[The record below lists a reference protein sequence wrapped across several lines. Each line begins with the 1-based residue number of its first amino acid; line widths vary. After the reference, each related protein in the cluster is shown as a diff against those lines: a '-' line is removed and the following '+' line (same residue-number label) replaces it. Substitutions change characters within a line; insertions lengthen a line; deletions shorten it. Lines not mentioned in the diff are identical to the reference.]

1 LHITGALGSGF
12 YRGASGALLVYDV
25 TSSQSVKQI
34 TLWRDELLER
44 LDDAAR
50 TSFPIVVLANKLD
63 LLPPEPGTS
72 SLSTPAAA
80 ATAAGAAAAATAAQQ
95 QLTAS
100 GRASTAVDRTA
111 VAAWCAELGMGHLET
126 SAKDGL
132 GVAPAMECVALLAME
147 EKLKQDRLAAEAAAA
162 ASTAA
167 AAAVAA
173 ARGSGSSAGIAAA
186 AGTSKPLKLTAQRK
200 SEKRAADSGAAGVC
214 CA

>member
-1 LHITGALGSGF
+1 
-12 YRGASGALLVYDV
+12 V

-63 LLPPEPGTS
+63 LLPPEAGSS

-80 ATAAGAAAAATAAQQ
+80 ATAAGAAAAAATAAQQ

-100 GRASTAVDRTA
+100 GRASTAVDRKA

-162 ASTAA
+162 ASAAA

-173 ARGSGSSAGIAAA
+173 ARGSGSSAGAAAASAAA

>member
-1 LHITGALGSGF
+1 
-12 YRGASGALLVYDV
+12 
-25 TSSQSVKQI
+25 VKQI

-50 TSFPIVVLANKLD
+50 ASFPIVVLANKLD
-63 LLPPEPGTS
+63 LLPAEPATG
-72 SLSTPAAA
+72 LSTAAAA
-80 ATAAGAAAAATAAQQ
+80 ATAAGAAAAAQL
-95 QLTAS
+95 LTAS
-100 GRASTAVDRTA
+100 GRASGAAVDRAA

-147 EKLKQDRLAAEAAAA
+147 EKLKQDRVAAEAAAA
-162 ASTAA
+162 AASA

-173 ARGSGSSAGIAAA
+173 ARGGSSSSSSSAVGASA
-186 AGTSKPLKLTAQRK
+186 AGSSKPLKLTAQRNK
-200 SEKRAADSGAAGVC
+200 SEKRAADSGAVGVC